1 LIWFCLFL
9 MMKRF
14 IKYLKNWKK
23 SNSDINEDE
32 YHISQGCCFFHNR
45 SELSNF
51 TDIKDDNI
59 EE

>member
-1 LIWFCLFL
+1 

-23 SNSDINEDE
+23 SSSDINEDE
-32 YHISQGCCFFHNR
+32 YQISQGCCFFHNR
-45 SELSNF
+45 NELSNF

-59 EE
+59 EKY